1 MVSSPSPIPR
11 SFLEIWRLLFE
22 LTIIHQHLVPENL
35 SLTYFP
41 LLLGMNKMVINH
53 LEKLFITSDAATI
66 IRETDVH
73 HPAAKMIAQAAKM
86 QENEC
91 GDGTNLLISMAG
103 ELMTQAQNLISMGL
117 HPSEILIGYEKAS
130 KKAMELMD
138 TIPTYQAENLRDV
151 AELTRLIKS
160 TVASKQFGLEE
171 FLAGLIAQ
179 AAIYTMKD
187 NAISFSTDN
196 VRVQKILGGGIF
208 DSEVV
213 HGMVV
218 TRGSMTSVR
227 HCTDCKVAVF
237 NTNIEMQQ
245 GETKGTVLLQNA
257 EDLLNYTRGEEEAFE
272 NFVKGLAEA
281 GIKVVVG
288 SGSMSEL
295 AQHYFEKY
303 QIYAVKIMSKWEL
316 KRIAR
321 AVGATPIVKLVTPTP
336 DELGFANEVSFREIS
351 S

>member
-1 MVSSPSPIPR
+1 
-11 SFLEIWRLLFE
+11 
-22 LTIIHQHLVPENL
+22 
-35 SLTYFP
+35 
-41 LLLGMNKMVINH
+41 MVINH

-130 KKAMELMD
+130 KKAMELMEA
-138 TIPTYQAENLRDV
+138 IPTYQSENLRDV

-160 TVASKQFGLEE
+160 TVATKQFGLEE

-179 AAIYTMKD
+179 ASIYTMKD

-245 GETKGTVLLQNA
+245 GETKGTVLL
-257 EDLLNYTRGEEEAFE
+257 
-272 NFVKGLAEA
+272 
-281 GIKVVVG
+281 
-288 SGSMSEL
+288 
-295 AQHYFEKY
+295 
-303 QIYAVKIMSKWEL
+303 
-316 KRIAR
+316 
-321 AVGATPIVKLVTPTP
+321 
-336 DELGFANEVSFREIS
+336 
-351 S
+351 